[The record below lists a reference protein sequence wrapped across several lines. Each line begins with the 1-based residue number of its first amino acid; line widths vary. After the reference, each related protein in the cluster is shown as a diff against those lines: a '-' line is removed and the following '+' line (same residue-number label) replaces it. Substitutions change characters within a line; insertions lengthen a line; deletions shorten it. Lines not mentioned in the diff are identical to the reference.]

1 MGKRPVVAVV
11 KTSAKT
17 FLEDY
22 KRVMALAK
30 FDEVM
35 DPKIQTI
42 LKLNISWQE
51 YYPSCSSPPW
61 QVDGV
66 LSYLREKGFQDVVA
80 VENMTVVTNA
90 RKGVYN
96 NKHMNVLNKYN
107 VPYKVLLD
115 YKWEDMVPSKALVF
129 GQEDIS
135 MPSMLKNAQIIHL
148 PTLKCHGHSET
159 TISMKNAFGFL
170 YTVRHHYHL
179 KIHEILVDLLRIQ
192 QEYCKSI
199 FSVVDG
205 SISMNGAGPRTGVPV
220 ITNYLLA
227 GADMVAVDA
236 VGNKMMGFDPL
247 KIGYVK
253 IAHDEGLGVGDPDQ
267 IDIVGIDRKEFESI
281 NFHFKTKKDP
291 VIYFDRFFRGS
302 FLEPLIFR
310 TPLFEIPRLISHYY
324 RDRWLH
330 STGARHIQR
339 VMQSEWGAVWKSY
352 GPVIPYEEKEETC
365 VPVEKYRRHP
375 CHHPVR
381 QAGEP
386 ILT

>member
-115 YKWEDMVPSKALVF
+115 Y
-129 GQEDIS
+129 
-135 MPSMLKNAQIIHL
+135 
-148 PTLKCHGHSET
+148 
-159 TISMKNAFGFL
+159 
-170 YTVRHHYHL
+170 
-179 KIHEILVDLLRIQ
+179 
-192 QEYCKSI
+192 
-199 FSVVDG
+199 
-205 SISMNGAGPRTGVPV
+205 
-220 ITNYLLA
+220 
-227 GADMVAVDA
+227 
-236 VGNKMMGFDPL
+236 
-247 KIGYVK
+247 
-253 IAHDEGLGVGDPDQ
+253 
-267 IDIVGIDRKEFESI
+267 
-281 NFHFKTKKDP
+281 
-291 VIYFDRFFRGS
+291 
-302 FLEPLIFR
+302 
-310 TPLFEIPRLISHYY
+310 
-324 RDRWLH
+324 
-330 STGARHIQR
+330 
-339 VMQSEWGAVWKSY
+339 
-352 GPVIPYEEKEETC
+352 
-365 VPVEKYRRHP
+365 
-375 CHHPVR
+375 
-381 QAGEP
+381 
-386 ILT
+386 